1 MWHYCFCP
9 FTNFVCMEN
18 IQVLQTDIT
27 RLEVDAIVNAANT
40 SLMGG
45 GGVDG
50 AIHRAGGP
58 AILEECRK
66 IVAKQ
71 GGCKTGEA
79 VITTAG
85 NMPAKFVIHTVGPVW
100 NNGTNNEAKKLAD
113 CYHNSLKLAVENNIR
128 SIAFPNI
135 STGIYGYPKQEA
147 ANIAIRSVKEF
158 LAKNKL
164 PEKVYFVCFDAE
176 NFLIYQNLITS

>member
-1 MWHYCFCP
+1 MKDRLFL
-9 FTNFVCMEN
+9 
-18 IQVLQTDIT
+18 LQTDIT
-27 RLEVDAIVNAANT
+27 RLEVDAIVNAANS

-58 AILEECRK
+58 SILEECRM

-100 NNGTNNEAKKLAD
+100 NNGKNNEARKLAV
-113 CYHNSLKLAVENNIR
+113 CYHNSLKLAVENNIT

-147 ANIAIRSVKEF
+147 ATIAVRSVTEF
-158 LAKNKL
+158 LTMNSL
-164 PEKVYFVCFDAE
+164 PDKVYFVCFDTE
-176 NFLIYQNLITS
+176 NFLIYQKLITS